1 MAGRYNVC
9 VMTLRDRFIRVAVL
23 VLLVVLVSAP
33 PSARG
38 QASSPAKPE
47 DPATAGIRSEL
58 ERMREEIAAMRTE
71 LRSLRELLQRLAT
84 PPPQAGARMA
94 ATVSTGDNP
103 SLGRRD
109 APVTIVEFSDY
120 QCPFC
125 RQFVS
130 TTLPAI
136 KSAYVDSGKV
146 RYVFRDFPIDHIHP
160 YARKASEAARCAG
173 DQGKYW
179 EMHDLL
185 FQNQQSLA
193 PDQLPGLGSKL
204 GLDAG
209 AFNACLS
216 SSKYAGAIQQNY
228 GDGSAAGVRGTP
240 SFVIGRTRPD
250 DKVEGVMVVGARP
263 LADFRQEIDRL
274 LNEK

>member
-1 MAGRYNVC
+1 MGERYNVR
-9 VMTLRDRFIRVAVL
+9 VMTLRDRLIRLAVL
-23 VLLVVLVSAP
+23 VLVIVLVSAP
-33 PSARG
+33 PVARG
-38 QASSPAKPE
+38 QAPSSTKSE
-47 DPATAGIRSEL
+47 DPAMAGIRSDL
-58 ERMREEIAAMRTE
+58 ERMREEIAAMRAE
-71 LRSLRELLQRLAT
+71 LRSLRELLQRLAA

-94 ATVSTGDNP
+94 ATVTTGDNP

-193 PDQLPGLGSKL
+193 PDELPKLGTKL
-204 GLDAG
+204 GLDAT
-209 AFNACLS
+209 AFNACLT
-216 SSKYAGAIQQNY
+216 SSKHASAIQQNY

-274 LNEK
+274 LSEK